1 MIKIRRWQGGGDNSP
16 LIRLLV
22 IRQAIVSGVGAVKVT
37 DWPFWR
43 LPSLQIG
50 MFLITHEMKG
60 CREEMVQNTQLFEYL
75 MKAKKPCQDQT
86 ARLHFSQF
94 FPTLIQN
101 LHFFPPTFFFF
112 FQSQLLLCL
121 DLGVTSELASHSR
134 KQMAQS
140 EDLVGGIWGK
150 GLFVRYEQGSGNYR
164 EWRRIRRLTLARSWN
179 LL

>member
-22 IRQAIVSGVGAVKVT
+22 IRQAIVSGVGAVKVI

-60 CREEMVQNTQLFEYL
+60 FREEMIRNTQLFEYL
-75 MKAKKPCQDQT
+75 MKAKKPCQEQT
-86 ARLHFSQF
+86 AGLHFSQF
-94 FPTLIQN
+94 FSTLIQN
-101 LHFFPPTFFFF
+101 LLFFFFSLPFVIF

-121 DLGVTSELASHSR
+121 DLGFTSELASHSR

-140 EDLVGGIWGK
+140 EDLVGGIWAK
-150 GLFVRYEQGSGNYR
+150 GLFVRYEQGSGDYISG
-164 EWRRIRRLTLARSWN
+164 EESED
-179 LL
+179 